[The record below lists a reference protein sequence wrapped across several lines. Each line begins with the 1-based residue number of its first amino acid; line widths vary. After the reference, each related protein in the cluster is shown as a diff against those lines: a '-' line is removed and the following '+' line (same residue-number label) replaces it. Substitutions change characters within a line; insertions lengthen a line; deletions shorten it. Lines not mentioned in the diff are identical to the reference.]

1 MEFIILFFPIIE
13 IWKFKKR
20 QRKAREEPGHTKFS
34 KYSIAALERALRDD
48 IDRLEEFAA
57 TKDFTS
63 ENILFLKRVES
74 WKEKWKLAEIKV
86 RNGKISPVVILSFYD
101 TAEQIFNTLVHRESS
116 GFPLNLEEDVYLP
129 LDRVFGCSNPGS
141 QKSQIISKYP
151 CGAKAIVAPFADDI
165 LANVRRIPDKRG
177 FRGPGKGY
185 DYNDERPPAIIPTR
199 PQNMLPMGFGAG
211 VFDKAEVAVKQM
223 VLTNT
228 WIRYACDYGT
238 YFPGME
244 KGCVLMFPVNIKLC
258 GLTTPIRE
266 LFDRCRVRNISTNK
280 LAMEEMFPEKGFRRI
295 AIVVVRWLDISYTC
309 AYILMRLF
317 SRTRR
322 GGRPSRCKFLTGSIY

>member
-63 ENILFLKRVES
+63 ENILFLKRVEN

-86 RNGKISPVVILSFYD
+86 RNGQIPPVVIRSFYD

-116 GFPLNLEEDVYLP
+116 GFPLNLEEDIYLP

-141 QKSQIISKYP
+141 QKSQITSKYP

-165 LANVRRIPDKRG
+165 LTNVRRMPDKRG
-177 FRGPGKGY
+177 FRGPDKGY
-185 DYNDERPPAIIPTR
+185 DYNDERPPTPPRTIPTP
-199 PQNMLPMGFGAG
+199 PQNMLPMGFGAC
-211 VFDKAEVAVKQM
+211 VFDRAEMAVKQM

-228 WIRYACDYGT
+228 WIRYACG
-238 YFPGME
+238 FSW
-244 KGCVLMFPVNIKLC
+244 C
-258 GLTTPIRE
+258 GEGSCANVSRE
-266 LFDRCRVRNISTNK
+266 YQ
-280 LAMEEMFPEKGFRRI
+280 AMWI
-295 AIVVVRWLDISYTC
+295 HYLH
-309 AYILMRLF
+309 
-317 SRTRR
+317 
-322 GGRPSRCKFLTGSIY
+322 PSAL